1 MRHFVVLHFVVL
13 LDTAVM
19 EISLRVS
26 LIITEIGTGSLKL
39 LQNLAEMGRKVLK
52 REQLMELLLFV
63 HYTSSTA

>member
-1 MRHFVVLHFVVL
+1 
-13 LDTAVM
+13 M

>member
-1 MRHFVVLHFVVL
+1 MRHFVVLQFVVL